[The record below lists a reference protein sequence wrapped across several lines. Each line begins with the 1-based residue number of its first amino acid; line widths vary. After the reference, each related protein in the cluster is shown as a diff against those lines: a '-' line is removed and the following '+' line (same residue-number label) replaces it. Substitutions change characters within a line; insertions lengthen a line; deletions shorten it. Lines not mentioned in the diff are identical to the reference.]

1 MNSEVL
7 ILSINIAAIVVMLIC
22 LATVFK
28 LRANIPGGVV
38 GKQWGYLTT
47 LVTLFTAGYFVTP
60 FFTSLPSDVIKLV
73 IAAIF
78 FFGAVYVLITVRLIY
93 RIIEEMTR

>member
-1 MNSEVL
+1 MNSVTL
-7 ILSINIAAIVVMLIC
+7 IFTINIAAIVVMLIC

-38 GKQWGYLTT
+38 GKQWGFLTV

-60 FFTSLPSDVIKLV
+60 FFASLPPDVISLV
-73 IAAIF
+73 VALIF
-78 FFGAVYVLITVRLIY
+78 FFGAVYVLITIRLIY

>member
-1 MNSEVL
+1 MTSSL
-7 ILSINIAAIVVMLIC
+7 IFGINIAAIVVMLVC
-22 LATVFK
+22 LATVLK

-38 GKQWGYLTT
+38 GKQWRLLTV

-60 FFTSLPSDVIKLV
+60 FFTRLPADVINLV
-73 IAAIF
+73 VACIF

-93 RIIEEMTR
+93 RIIEEMTS

>member
-1 MNSEVL
+1 MNSAVL
-7 ILSINIAAIVVMLIC
+7 ILSINIASIVVMLIC

-38 GKQWGYLTT
+38 GKQWGYLTV
-47 LVTLFTAGYFVTP
+47 LVTLFTLGYFVTP
-60 FFTSLPSDVIKLV
+60 FFASLPPDVINLMV
-73 IAAIF
+73 ALIF

-93 RIIEEMTR
+93 RIIEEMTS